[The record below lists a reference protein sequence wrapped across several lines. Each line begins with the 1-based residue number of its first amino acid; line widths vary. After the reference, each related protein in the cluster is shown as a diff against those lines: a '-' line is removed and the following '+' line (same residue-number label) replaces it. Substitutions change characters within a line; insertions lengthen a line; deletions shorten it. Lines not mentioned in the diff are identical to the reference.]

1 MFDLYYKTIY
11 LYERI
16 KKLEDRINRLEDVHQ
31 DELEGMRL
39 PYRLEHPDTLRSNPF
54 GEEE

>member
-1 MFDLYYKTIY
+1 MFDLYYKTMY

-39 PYRLEHPDTLRSNPF
+39 PYRLQHPDTIKLNPF
-54 GEEE
+54 GEE